1 MPLWRVYSAP
11 DLLSEAEKA
20 SLSATITKFY
30 TQYGLPSFYIT
41 VLYVPLDPSDVHVG
55 STYPNPNFIRIT
67 VEQIAYKLPDGETD
81 EGAAKRDKVMAPLF
95 SDLAW
100 EFEVLNK
107 QRSLLG
113 ETDLLW
119 EISIQETPRDMWQI
133 QGLRPPPPRSE
144 GEAIWRKENRAV
156 KL

>member
-11 DLLSEAEKA
+11 NLLSEAEKA
-20 SLSATITKFY
+20 SLSATITKSY
-30 TQYGLPSFYIT
+30 TQYGIPSFYIT
-41 VLYVPLDPSDVHVG
+41 ILYVPLDPSDVHGG

-67 VEQIAYKLPDGETD
+67 VEQIAHKLPDGETD
-81 EGAAKRDKVMAPLF
+81 EGAARWDKVMSPLF
-95 SDLAW
+95 DNLGL

-107 QRSLLG
+107 QRTLLG

-119 EISIQETPRDMWQI
+119 EISIQETPQDLWQI
-133 QGLRPPPPRSE
+133 QGLRSPPARSE
-144 GEAIWRKENRAV
+144 RETTWRKEKRTV